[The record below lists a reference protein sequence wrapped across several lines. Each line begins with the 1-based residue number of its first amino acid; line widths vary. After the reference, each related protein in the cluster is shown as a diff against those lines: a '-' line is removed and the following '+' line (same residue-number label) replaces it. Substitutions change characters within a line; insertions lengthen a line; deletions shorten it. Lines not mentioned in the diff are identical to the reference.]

1 MNPAC
6 QSCYA
11 VAKALE
17 GIKGVNPAV
26 TVFPAISRVSA
37 VFPLVRHGE
46 NVSEN
51 FGITASGGTPL
62 APALWWVLQT
72 LHAQA
77 EDRKITLILTDGVPD
92 VVPPCNY
99 ALRQAERL
107 GVEIYGIG
115 IKSNAVSQL
124 LPQHSRVITTLQE
137 LAPAMFEMLQTALFR
152 GGSHD
157 RTR

>member
-1 MNPAC
+1 MA
-6 QSCYA
+6 
-11 VAKALE
+11 
-17 GIKGVNPAV
+17 G
-26 TVFPAISRVSA
+26 SRVSA